1 MSSSATLTLLQA
13 RERYFDENG
22 FGKDGGYS
30 DRWVKLELGPI
41 PFRIPNTAS
50 RVRAVRYHD
59 LHHIL
64 MGYRTDWPGE
74 CAISAWEIGGGCAD
88 HGAAWGLNLSG
99 MGMGLLF
106 MPRAVARAF
115 YRGRHTGNL
124 YRARFDDALLG
135 RTVEDMKQ
143 ALHVDEPVPAPT
155 AKDTAALVGWSVAA
169 LGTFLLSTALMLAP
183 VATLAWGLVALLR

>member
-1 MSSSATLTLLQA
+1 MSPAATLTLLQA

-30 DRWVKLELGPI
+30 DRWVKLELGPL
-41 PFRIPNTAS
+41 PFAIPNTAS
-50 RVRAVRYHD
+50 RVRAVRFHD

-64 MGYRTDWPGE
+64 TGYRTDWPGE

-88 HGAAWGLNLSG
+88 HWAAWGLNLSG

-106 MPRAVARAF
+106 MSRAVIRAF

-124 YRARFDDALLG
+124 YRASFDDTLLS

-143 ALHVDEPVPAPT
+143 ALRVDEPVPAPT
-155 AKDTAALVGWSVAA
+155 AKDTAALVGWSVAS
-169 LGTFLLSTALMLAP
+169 LGTLLLNTALFLSP
-183 VATLAWGLVALLR
+183 VAALAWGLVALLR